1 MSAEAST
8 QTSILD
14 LPHKEQLFMQG
25 RIYSQRLGM
34 ITDEQFQAAL
44 DCFKLGHFLRA
55 EPIPFGLFGQ
65 NVFITSSEG
74 EYVLRGQPHF
84 PWQFATEQFFAQL
97 LHERTQ
103 VPVPWPYLI
112 QPSTEIFGWS
122 FVLMPRMT
130 GLQLADPQVKT
141 QLGSANRRGIAHA
154 FGENLARIQDVKW
167 STSGRYNAATKSVEP
182 FDLAQELASPFPVE
196 SDAQLASM
204 PPTSITY
211 SERVK
216 VVIRQLLAR
225 SRTYNVA
232 ATTPEDIHW
241 VEDLIADAQ
250 DTLDDT
256 FEPCLL
262 MEDYKEENVVVMQ
275 QHGEWR
281 VSGVFDLM
289 TAHFGDGEADLSRSI
304 AWYLERDPRLAQE
317 FLDAYHCQKPPRP
330 GFARRFPIYMLLDRA
345 ILWDYFQRSG
355 VRWWDESW
363 TFRDWASQ
371 YTSPDIAL

>member
-1 MSAEAST
+1 MT
-8 QTSILD
+8 
-14 LPHKEQLFMQG
+14 G

-44 DCFKLGHFLRA
+44 DCFKLGRLLRA

-103 VPVPWPYLI
+103 VPVPWPYHI
-112 QPSTEIFGWS
+112 QPSVEIFGWS
-122 FVLMPRMT
+122 FVLMPRMP
-130 GLQLADPQVKT
+130 GLQLADTQVT
-141 QLGSANRRGIAHA
+141 AQLGPADRHGIARA
-154 FGENLARIQDVKW
+154 LGDNLAHIQDVKW
-167 STSGRYNAATKSVEP
+167 PISGRYNAATRSVEP
-182 FDLAQELASPFPVE
+182 FDLAHELASPFPVE

-204 PPTSITY
+204 LPTPIVY

-232 ATTPEDIHW
+232 ATTPDDIRW

-250 DTLDDT
+250 DALDDT

-275 QHGEWR
+275 QHGKWR

-289 TAHFGDGEADLSRSI
+289 TAHFGDGEADLSRPI
-304 AWYLERDPRLAQE
+304 AWYLERGPQLARE
-317 FLDAYHCQKPPRP
+317 FLEAYQSQRHLRP

-355 VRWWDESW
+355 VRWWDENW
-363 TFRDWASQ
+363 TFRDWANQ
-371 YTSPDIAL
+371 YTSPDITL